1 MNNNTRMLALVACVV
16 VAAAVAFGVA
26 RATGVGSED
35 SCTPSGAEARL
46 SGYRLEGDPWTGY
59 AAFRDPTFMRSSGLT
74 YSYAD
79 QLDQAVRAC
88 NLTSGKT
95 EFLVTTIDQYLTH
108 RPDGKIVAVIDQS
121 AGADALVL
129 DSVRHKYLRTLD
141 WLPQLVRELRGQGRK
156 PVLAYTGNSPSDFLL
171 TQIANSSEDLSLADF
186 DLVSVDQSA
195 TAFEKLKRREAD
207 VAVLWEPDVSAARAA
222 GYTVAASSRD
232 FPDAIVDVLVAS
244 NRLIQR
250 QDVAVQ
256 KVVDAFYASRSAAA
270 ADPVR
275 YEAAIAKDGKLT
287 AEQTKNVLN
296 GIRFY
301 SAREADRYMNTK
313 EWPLAQTRLEESLEA
328 VGAILSLKDPSIKP
342 TNQMWDGRFVQ
353 AVP

>member
-1 MNNNTRMLALVACVV
+1 MNSNTRLIALVACVV
-16 VAAAVAFGVA
+16 VAAGVAFGVA
-26 RATGVGSED
+26 RAAGVGDEAGCSSPASTD
-35 SCTPSGAEARL
+35 AVSGFQI
-46 SGYRLEGDPWTGY
+46 EGDPWTGY
-59 AAFRDPTFMRSSGLT
+59 AAFRDPAFSRLAGFNVA
-74 YSYAD
+74 YAD

-95 EFLVTTIDQYLTH
+95 DFLVTTIDQYLTH
-108 RPDGKIVAVIDQS
+108 RPAGKIVAIIDQS

-129 DSVRHKYLRTLD
+129 DSVRHRYLKTMD
-141 WLPQLVRELRGQGRK
+141 QLPRLVRELSLQGRK

-171 TQIANSSEDLSLADF
+171 TQIANSSEDLTLADF

-195 TAFEKLKRREAD
+195 TAWQKLRQKEAD

-222 GYTVAASSRD
+222 GYTVAASSRE

-244 NRLIQR
+244 NRLIGPGDAR
-250 QDVAVQ
+250 VQ
-256 KVVDAFYASRSAAA
+256 SVVNAFYASRAAA
-270 ADPVR
+270 VANPDKFAAATAADS
-275 YEAAIAKDGKLT
+275 KLT
-287 AEQTKNVLN
+287 PEQTKNVLA

-301 SAREADRYMNTK
+301 STSEADRYMNTK

-328 VGAILSLKDPSIKP
+328 VGAILSLKDRSIKP